1 MPPQPSLCST
11 EMTIQAGYVRV
22 IEPLR
27 GALFFFSNFFSQ
39 LSRPGHTDLLPPQA
53 PSAGTSGAGRKGG
66 WGGRIRISAVT
77 PRQRRTDGEITFKHT
92 RLRIFVHD
100 PPSRQPLFSAATH
113 IRAPFGAQVALRIAV
128 PPCFVS
134 GLACTSSS
142 PALVDLPPPKH
153 RCAAFPLNHRAFLRT
168 PRTPPAPPSERSGQ
182 MYSERRFN

>member
-1 MPPQPSLCST
+1 MELYFSSL
-11 EMTIQAGYVRV
+11 I
-22 IEPLR
+22 
-27 GALFFFSNFFSQ
+27 FFSQ

-77 PRQRRTDGEITFKHT
+77 SRQRRTDGEITFKHT

-142 PALVDLPPPKH
+142 PALVDLPPHSPPQASVCRLSIKPSSIPAN
-153 RCAAFPLNHRAFLRT
+153 AAHSARPPPRRDRAKYIPSAALIEFPSRSPIILRNQK
-168 PRTPPAPPSERSGQ
+168 PSAW
-182 MYSERRFN
+182 